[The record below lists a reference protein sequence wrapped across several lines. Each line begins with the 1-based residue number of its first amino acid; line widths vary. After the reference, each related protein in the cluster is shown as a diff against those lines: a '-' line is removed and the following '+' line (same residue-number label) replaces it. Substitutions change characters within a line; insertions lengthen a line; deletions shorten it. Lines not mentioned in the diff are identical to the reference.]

1 MDTNKRISMDGMT
14 VTREMLKQLI
24 EKAQSEGANR
34 IVRIVLEVGEMS
46 GLDAKDLQKNF
57 EILSR
62 ETLAE
67 GADLSISEIPLKV
80 RCLSCS
86 NEYLAGGFKMSC
98 PGCGSIASE
107 LVAGNELR
115 VKEMEVG

>member
-1 MDTNKRISMDGMT
+1 MDGMT

-34 IVRIVLEVGEMS
+34 IVKIVLEVGEMS
-46 GLDAKDLQKNF
+46 GLNAKELKNHF
-57 EILSR
+57 EALSR
-62 ETLAE
+62 DTLAE
-67 GADLSISEIPLKV
+67 GAVLSITEIPLMV

-86 NEYLAGGFKMSC
+86 GEFVASGFQMTCASCGG
-98 PGCGSIASE
+98 IATE
-107 LVAGNELR
+107 LISGNELR